1 MASITQILGT
11 DSLSASRLVL
21 NDNFASLNDQIN
33 EISGLLNTETQS
45 LTLSGSISASVLTIA
60 GVFTTTAST
69 ITAHK
74 ALTVKSSLT
83 LEGSL
88 VHSTIGP
95 VTAMP
100 LVNGYTKSTYVID
113 GSALNSVNTVNLG
126 TEGQTITLIASGDVT
141 IDAAN
146 IAGISVIFDI
156 LDNGTLTLRQVDSLW
171 YVISHANTTL
181 TF

>member
-21 NDNFASLNDQIN
+21 NDNFASLNDQITG
-33 EISGLLNTETQS
+33 ISNLLNTESQS
-45 LTLSGSISASVLTIA
+45 LALTGSIAASVLTIA
-60 GVFTTTAST
+60 GVFTTTASSV
-69 ITAHK
+69 TAHK

-88 VHSTIGP
+88 VHSTHASA
-95 VTAMP
+95 VSVMP
-100 LVNGYTKSTYVID
+100 STYTKSTVVID
-113 GSALNSVNTVNLG
+113 GSVLNTVNIVNLG
-126 TEGQTITLIASGDVT
+126 VQGQSITLIASGVVK

-146 IAGISVIFDI
+146 IAGISLDFDI